1 MGACQHHKAGDQ
13 ADHRTGKQLE
23 VDDELKPGH
32 LLAGSHAVSRL
43 AVGVGIAGGNL
54 GVLGGLTIGR
64 ILAVG
69 ILGILAIMGLVLVV
83 AGGLLPRW
91 GQLPAWGIL
100 LPGRRC
106 RQLRAAVGA
115 EALAILAGTPAG
127 WAHFGHN
134 CYLLFLF
141 EDTFSILQN
150 GKPVNLTLPLIDK
163 QARSLFQVDSIYS
176 QHCGGCN
183 QLEKIS
189 QQPAGIQHKIIV

>member
-1 MGACQHHKAGDQ
+1 MGAGQHHKAGDQ
-13 ADHRTGKQLE
+13 VDRRIGKQLE

-91 GQLPAWGIL
+91 GRLPAWGIL
-100 LPGRRC
+100 LPGWRC
-106 RQLRAAVGA
+106 RHLRAAVGA

-127 WAHFGHN
+127 WAHLGHN

-163 QARSLFQVDSIYS
+163 QARSLFKVDNIYS
-176 QHCGGCN
+176 QHCGGCK
-183 QLEKIS
+183 QLEKIG
-189 QQPAGIQHKIIV
+189 Q